1 MVMSTSIIKAEACT
15 QTFEK
20 GGSNIRFYTKGSVNL
35 KTVLILRPKLG
46 V

>member
-20 GGSNIRFYTKGSVNL
+20 GG
-35 KTVLILRPKLG
+35 G
-46 V
+46 VQIYGFLQRGV